1 MFVTEGENMATLKDV
16 AKLACVDVS
25 TVSRALNNTSYVHP
39 DTKTK
44 IYAAAKEL
52 GYHPNIMAQALRQ
65 GRRHTIGV
73 VVPRLHLAIFSEILQ
88 GIEDGAQRQG
98 YATMVSVTED
108 DAKVEKERL
117 TRLRSGFVDGI
128 IVAGTGRNG
137 RLLRDIQASGVSV
150 LQIVRRQDPKIS
162 SIVAD
167 YEACGYDAVQYLYE
181 KGCRKIGIIDGAQ
194 HLEPYKLRRDGYKR
208 AIQELGLDVLF
219 SESTQTVNS
228 FEYGRRDGY
237 KRAIQELGLDVLFS
251 ESTQTVNSFEY
262 GYECTQQLLDE
273 TSELDAII
281 ASVDV
286 QGLGAIRAITER
298 KLSVPDNV
306 RVISL
311 TGHNVGAMLETSMTS
326 IELPA
331 HEMGEKAAEMIIDE
345 IEASG
350 GKKPPVQHLSFTVS
364 LDHSANSFRLV
375 HAV

>member
-1 MFVTEGENMATLKDV
+1 MATLKDV

-39 DTKTK
+39 DTKAK

-167 YEACGYDAVQYLYE
+167 YEACGYDAVKYLYQ
-181 KGCRKIGIIDGAQ
+181 KGCRQIGIIDGAQ
-194 HLEPYKLRRDGYKR
+194 HLEPYKL
-208 AIQELGLDVLF
+208 
-219 SESTQTVNS
+219 
-228 FEYGRRDGY
+228 RRDGY

-298 KLSVPDNV
+298 KLSVPDNI

-311 TGHNVGAMLETSMTS
+311 TGHNVGAMLETSIGKTRIITTKS
-326 IELPA
+326 I
-331 HEMGEKAAEMIIDE
+331 KII
-345 IEASG
+345 ASLDSINITCFIQTFKQTTIKEWNIS
-350 GKKPPVQHLSFTVS
+350 KKVDDILFANRKQFCISIKCLNVS
-364 LDHSANSFRLV
+364 LNSCSEPTFGSIFIFYRTIKSGKEKVL
-375 HAV
+375 